1 MILKILTIVVLVVL
15 RLFPRIEQCCFQK
28 ENFHF
33 IWSLLSHNNKKNGGT
48 VKGCNPNCVFHPPVF
63 VHIFSKITGNLFKK
77 KSIYCKKV
85 FTLGWG
91 GSAMGTD
98 LAKKSCCML
107 ITQASTEE
115 IAADMRSVWRNKTVT
130 IIELIHEINI
140 NAIMFSTLFSIL
152 WDPQRFNGTQLEN
165 KRHQLFL

>member
-115 IAADMRSVWRNKTVT
+115 MKYCCR
-130 IIELIHEINI
+130 HEICVAKQDCNNHWI
-140 NAIMFSTLFSIL
+140 NTWNKHKCHHVFYIIFHPLRSTKVQWHPI
-152 WDPQRFNGTQLEN
+152 GE
-165 KRHQLFL
+165 